1 MTLPAL
7 ITCWIELL
15 VHVKTT
21 TKAFR
26 RRSVHS
32 GLFWKPLYW
41 HVKDFKWQSFYVN
54 PQEQTERK
62 SSNRF
67 AHVADVRDDEL
78 SKSGGPLLSP
88 FSRFALHYL
97 VLCSFLVLAFD
108 LRLKSCCCVD
118 WRGITK
124 PVSYS
129 KSLSPWRNRATIKV
143 TDSLSKQPTCHLL
156 FFLFS
161 ILFLLFSSLLSFSP
175 SHFFVSIIAN
185 TFKEILKGR
194 KKGAKFN

>member
-88 FSRFALHYL
+88 FSRFALHCL

-156 FFLFS
+156 FFSFS
-161 ILFLLFSSLLSFSP
+161 YSFSLILFSSFFFSFS
-175 SHFFVSIIAN
+175 FFCFNYSQHIQRDIEG
-185 TFKEILKGR
+185 KEKGC
-194 KKGAKFN
+194 